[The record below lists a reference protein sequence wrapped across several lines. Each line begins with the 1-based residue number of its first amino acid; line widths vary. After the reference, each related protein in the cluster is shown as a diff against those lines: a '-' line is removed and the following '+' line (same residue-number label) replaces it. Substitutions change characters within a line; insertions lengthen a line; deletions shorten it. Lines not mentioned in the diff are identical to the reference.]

1 MEMKRINRSPVVA
14 IGYDEKNRRMVVELT
29 TGTWEY
35 ANVSPELYRRFA
47 SAAVPGSF
55 YRDNIEEDMTGRR
68 LK

>member
-14 IGYDEKNRRMVVELT
+14 IGYDEKNRRLVVELT

-35 ANVSPELYRRFA
+35 ANISPELYRRFA
-47 SAAVPGSF
+47 SAATPGSF
-55 YRDNIEEDMTGRR
+55 FTSNIEEEFTGRR

>member
-35 ANVSPELYRRFA
+35 RLTNPLDNPPAVMTVSRWLTVR
-47 SAAVPGSF
+47 
-55 YRDNIEEDMTGRR
+55 MT
-68 LK
+68 